1 MSYNYFFQDALLEEE
16 ESNLVEEEE
25 AEVEEDGALEE

>member
-16 ESNLVEEEE
+16 ESNLVEEE